1 MTATLKYATIS
12 DKKMSLIAKLVRGK
26 DVVTALDI
34 LKFTQKKWADILY
47 KIVFSAMKNAE
58 NTWNKASD
66 LYVKT
71 VYVSPGPKIKRIRF
85 TSRSRVSHYNKSRS
99 FVKVILDN
107 K

>member
-12 DKKMSLIAKLVRGK
+12 DKKMSLVAKLVRGK
-26 DVVTALDI
+26 DVVSALDT

-47 KIVFSAMKNAE
+47 KIVYSAMKNAE
-58 NTWNKASD
+58 NAGNKASN
-66 LYVKT
+66 LCIQT
-71 VYVSPGPKIKRIRF
+71 IYVSPGPKIKRIRF